1 MRDPYTV
8 LGVSKNADAAE
19 IKSAYRKAAKKHHPD
34 QNAGDPKAQARFS
47 ELNQAY
53 EILGDAQKR
62 DEFDRGLIG
71 PDGKPVMP
79 KGPRGGNPF
88 EGFGGFGSN
97 AGFGGNA
104 GNSGFRGAGDRRRP
118 SGADDI
124 LSELFGAGFGPSNER
139 RKSRQG
145 FSPATG
151 NDLNI
156 VKDVS
161 LEEIAAGKTEMDL
174 PTGARIAISIPKG
187 ITDGQI
193 IRLKGRGYSSPTGG
207 EAGDANIT
215 IRFKP
220 DARRRI
226 DGNTVTV
233 DVAVAFDIA
242 VLGGKVPVD
251 TPHGRIALTIPPMTD
266 GDRVFRLKERGL
278 EDKNGARGDLL
289 IAVRIMLPKIAP
301 ADLSA
306 LVRNMAAKS

>member
-71 PDGKPVMP
+71 PDGKPAMP
-79 KGPRGGNPF
+79 KGPRGGSPF
-88 EGFGGFGSN
+88 EGFG
-97 AGFGGNA
+97 GFGGNA
-104 GNSGFRGAGDRRRP
+104 GNSGFGGGGDRRRA

-124 LSELFGAGFGPSNER
+124 LSELFGAGFGPSSER
-139 RKSRQG
+139 RKSRQS
-145 FSPATG
+145 FSPPAG

-161 LEEIAAGKTEMDL
+161 LEDIAAGKVEIDL
-174 PTGARIAISIPKG
+174 PTGARIAVSIPKG
-187 ITDGQI
+187 VSDGQI

-215 IRFKP
+215 IRFKH

-233 DVAVAFDIA
+233 DVAVAFDVA

-278 EDKNGARGDLL
+278 EDKNGTRGDLL

>member
-53 EILGDAQKR
+53 EILGDTQKR

-71 PDGKPVMP
+71 PDGKPAMP
-79 KGPRGGNPF
+79 KGPRGGSPF
-88 EGFGGFGSN
+88 EGFGGFGGN
-97 AGFGGNA
+97 AGFGNT
-104 GNSGFRGAGDRRRP
+104 GFAGAGDRRRP

-139 RKSRQG
+139 RKPRQ
-145 FSPATG
+145 SAAPQVG
-151 NDLNI
+151 NDLNV

-161 LEEIAAGKTEMDL
+161 LEEIAAGKVEIDL
-174 PTGARIAISIPKG
+174 PTGARIAVSIPKG
-187 ITDGQI
+187 VFDGQI

-215 IRFKP
+215 IRFKH

-226 DGNTVTV
+226 DGNNITV
-233 DVAVAFDIA
+233 DASVPLDVA

-266 GDRVFRLKERGL
+266 GDRIFRLKERGL